1 MSRSR
6 STRVLSL
13 AAAMCLLF
21 AACSPDPGG
30 PPDEAGAAAQ
40 NGAVQMAD
48 TAFTP
53 ASVTITTGS
62 TVTWT
67 NNDTVPHTV
76 AFSDEGP
83 QSSETIDPGGTF
95 EATFAEAGSYAYV
108 CTLHPGMEGVVEVA
122 ASEAA
127 AGADPDATSSDGTS
141 TSGLVAAG
149 ASGAAAAGVQLPGA
163 GIPGVDIAQ
172 GEWAL
177 VSSAVEAP
185 PGTITFRFRNLGT
198 VPHALRIR
206 TSGSGR
212 DRLEWRA
219 EAVAPGESGL
229 LVVDLAPGTY
239 DLDCPIEDAHGE
251 HDQLGMEM
259 RFSVRE
265 GAAELALLP
274 GVTGSEPGGPEA
286 SGTAVAIAAFAFR
299 PAELR
304 VPIGTTVAWSNSDP
318 TPHTVTGDA
327 FDTGSLEQG
336 ATGTVTFDTV
346 GTFEY
351 FCAIHPTM
359 RGRVVVGS

>member
-13 AAAMCLLF
+13 AASVCLLF
-21 AACSPDPGG
+21 AACSPG
-30 PPDEAGAAAQ
+30 PRGPADAAGAAAQ

-48 TAFTP
+48 IAFTP

-76 AFSDEGP
+76 TFSDEGL
-83 QSSETIDPGGTF
+83 QSSETIDPGETF
-95 EATFAEAGSYAYV
+95 EATFVEAGSYAYV
-108 CTLHPGMEGVVEVA
+108 CALHPGMEGVVEVA
-122 ASEAA
+122 AAGAA
-127 AGADPDATSSDGTS
+127 AGADATSSDGTS
-141 TSGLVAAG
+141 AGTSASGLVPGG
-149 ASGAAAAGVQLPGA
+149 ASGAAAAGGQVPGA
-163 GIPGVDIAQ
+163 GTPGVDIAQ

-177 VSSAVEAP
+177 VPSATEAL

-206 TSGSGR
+206 TAGSGR

-219 EAVAPGESGL
+219 EAIAPGESGL
-229 LVVDLAPGTY
+229 LVADLAPGIY
-239 DLDCPIEDAHGE
+239 DIDCPIEDGHGE

-259 RFSVRE
+259 SFSVHQ

-274 GVTGSEPGGPEA
+274 GEA
-286 SGTAVAIAAFAFR
+286 ASASASSAPDVAIASFAFE
-299 PAELR
+299 PAALQ
-304 VPIGTTVAWSNSDP
+304 VPVGTMVAWRNDDP
-318 TPHTVTGDA
+318 TPHTVTGDG
-327 FDTGSLEQG
+327 FDTGVLEPG
-336 ATGTVTFDTV
+336 STGTVTFNAV
-346 GTFEY
+346 GTFDY

-359 RGRVVVGS
+359 RGRVVVSS

>member
-1 MSRSR
+1 MSESR
-6 STRVLSL
+6 NTRVLSIAAAVSLLL
-13 AAAMCLLF
+13 AACA
-21 AACSPDPGG
+21 SEPGG
-30 PPDEAGAAAQ
+30 PADEAGAAAQ
-40 NGAVQMAD
+40 NGAVRMAEI
-48 TAFTP
+48 AFLP

-83 QSSETIDPGGTF
+83 QSSELIEPGATF

-108 CTLHPGMEGVVEVA
+108 CTLHSGMEGVVEVA
-122 ASEAA
+122 AAGAA
-127 AGADPDATSSDGTS
+127 AGVDPDATSSGE

-149 ASGAAAAGVQLPGA
+149 ASETAAASAQLPA
-163 GIPGVDIAQ
+163 ASIPGVDIAQ

-177 VSSAVEAP
+177 VSSATEAP

-229 LVVDLAPGTY
+229 LVVDLAAGTY

-259 RFSVRE
+259 RFSVHD

-274 GVTGSEPGGPEA
+274 DVTGSERGSSGPEA
-286 SGTAVAIAAFAFR
+286 SGAAVAIAAFAFG
-299 PAELR
+299 PEELR

-318 TPHTVTGDA
+318 TPHTVISDR
-327 FDTGSLEQG
+327 FDTGPLEQG
-336 ATGTVTFDTV
+336 ATGTVTFDTL